1 MGFQSLLDDNFVF
14 YVLAPVRIT
23 VHMVMALVIV
33 ALLLYILHKLKS
45 KDQKPVENKTLKNL
59 MIIAVCLTLIQ
70 VVLGTQVREF
80 IDNQVKLLG
89 QNRPDL
95 WMESPNL
102 NFYIHRS
109 FSILVLLVNLWI
121 WQINR
126 KLSLNIKWRSE
137 EHTSELQ

>member
-1 MGFQSLLDDNFVF
+1 MDMANKSEIELKHKMGKHHTID
-14 YVLAPVRIT
+14 R
-23 VHMVMALVIV
+23 
-33 ALLLYILHKLKS
+33 KS
-45 KDQKPVENKTLKNL
+45 TRLNSSHVSFPTRRSSDL
-59 MIIAVCLTLIQ
+59 Q

-95 WMESPNL
+95 WMEFPNL

-126 KLSLNIKWRSE
+126 KLSLNIKWVN
-137 EHTSELQ
+137 TIL